1 MCGFLISKKR
11 DRRTYL
17 RQTLNAELPCRATV
31 ELTMLSYLLK
41 TKEIT
46 NIQIENTFA

>member
-11 DRRTYL
+11 ERRTYL
-17 RQTLNAELPCRATV
+17 RQTLNAELPCRARV

-46 NIQIENTFA
+46 NMQIENTFA